1 MTLRLGK
8 LLVGLVLFGAGLW
21 LGLVAQLGVGP
32 WDVLTGGLSE
42 QLGTP
47 FGRTAIGISVVVLLI
62 GLACRVRPG
71 VGTVLNVFVV
81 GATVD
86 VLLALGWLDD
96 LGDRPVAL
104 RLLATAAGIAT
115 VAVGSAL
122 YLGAHLGPGPRDGL
136 MVALVQRTGW
146 SVGRCR
152 ALLEVTV
159 LVLGVALGG
168 PVGLGTLAF
177 AVGIGP
183 AVQVAFRLLRQT
195 PARPAGP
202 LPDPRPVDHSP
213 VDHSPVDHSPVD
225 HSPVDQSG
233 APA

>member
-1 MTLRLGK
+1 MAWRLVKLMT
-8 LLVGLVLFGAGLW
+8 GLVLFGTGLW
-21 LGLVAQLGVGP
+21 LGLVAELGVGP

-47 FGRTAIGISVVVLLI
+47 FGRTAIAVSVVVLLI

-86 VLLALGWLDD
+86 VLLALGWLDR
-96 LGDRPVAL
+96 LGEQAVAL
-104 RLLATAAGIAT
+104 RLVATAGGIAT

-136 MVALVQRTGW
+136 MVAMVQRTGW
-146 SVGRCR
+146 PVGRCR
-152 ALLEVTV
+152 ALLECGV
-159 LVLGVALGG
+159 LVIGVALGG

-177 AVGIGP
+177 AAGIGP
-183 AVQVAFRLLRQT
+183 AVQVAFRLLRQ
-195 PARPAGP
+195 
-202 LPDPRPVDHSP
+202 SP
-213 VDHSPVDHSPVD
+213 VASPVTRTV
-225 HSPVDQSG
+225 
-233 APA
+233 PAVELPA